1 MLGAPMAA
9 RPTIRLI
16 VPGTL
21 AHRAVAVRVV
31 AEACRLV
38 SAPGIER
45 AADGAAY
52 DLRHPFDAE
61 FVSAFAEIYNNI
73 AIHAYGRRADGGEI
87 ELAIAVEPGALTVEI
102 RDRGAPF
109 DIGVVSS
116 PDLDSLPEG
125 GMGIH
130 IARALLD
137 EVVYEPGPP
146 NLWRLVKRIAPS
158 AVTTATA
165 DASA

>member
-1 MLGAPMAA
+1 MAP
-9 RPTIRLI
+9 RPTIRLS

-21 AHRAVAVRVV
+21 AYRAVAVRVV

-38 SAPGIER
+38 SSPPTDTGTAVDINVG
-45 AADGAAY
+45 Y

-73 AIHAYGRRADGGEI
+73 AIHAYGRAGGGDI
-87 ELAIAVEPGALTVEI
+87 ELVVFVNSHRSITVEI
-102 RDRGAPF
+102 RDQGTTF
-109 DIGVVSS
+109 DLDAVAK
-116 PDLDSLPEG
+116 PDLDALPEG

-137 EVVYEPGPP
+137 QVEYEPGPP
-146 NLWRLVKRIAPS
+146 NLWRLTKNLVSRDDR
-158 AVTTATA
+158 A
-165 DASA
+165 DSVSTNRPG